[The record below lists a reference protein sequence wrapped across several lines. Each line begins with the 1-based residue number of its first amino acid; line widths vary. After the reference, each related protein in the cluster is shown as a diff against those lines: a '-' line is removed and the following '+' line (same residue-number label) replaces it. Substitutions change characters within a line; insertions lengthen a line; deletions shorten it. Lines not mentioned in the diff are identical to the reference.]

1 MQQWMLYTKRA
12 DFNEIS
18 ARFLILPYTARI
30 MVNRDIKED
39 EMEMFLRPDIG
50 ALHSPYLLEGIEE
63 AALFLKNK
71 ILSNKSILIV
81 GDYDIDGVCSTYIY
95 YSALKKLGACVDYVI
110 PDRIKDGYGINKS
123 IINEAAD
130 RGIDTV
136 LTCDNGISAF
146 EALSYGKSLG
156 LNIIVTDHHEVF
168 KDENGQDRLPE
179 ADIVIDPKKSTCTY
193 PYKEICGAMVA
204 YKLVKALYLLYGIEE
219 SEVFTEFED
228 FVSIATVGD
237 VMPLRD
243 ENRIILK
250 QSLKRLKNT
259 KNIGLLKLIEVCS
272 LNSKQIT
279 SFDIGFIIG
288 PCINAGGRLESAETA
303 LRLFISDKE
312 DEAVNLALHLK
323 ELNDE
328 RKALTLKNF
337 NIAVEQV
344 EKLYLNDK
352 ILVVYL
358 KDCHESLA
366 GIIAGRLRERYYKP
380 VFVLTDTQ
388 EGTLK
393 GSGRSIENYDMFKGL
408 CSADIYLLKYG
419 GHKMAAGLSLERE
432 KLEQFRKYLNEN
444 CTLSEDDLKEKIW
457 IDIALPFSYITID
470 FLKELELLE
479 PFGAGNA
486 KPAFAGRDIEI
497 LSARVFGSER
507 NVVKL
512 KVKGS
517 DGFVI
522 DALVFTD
529 GDKFIKECQE
539 YKYMSAVFYPQINDY
554 MGRKNIEL
562 IIRHYKFTGN

>member
-50 ALHSPYLLEGIEE
+50 ALHSPYLLEGIKE

-123 IINEAAD
+123 IINEAAY

-179 ADIVIDPKKSTCTY
+179 ADIVIDPKKSTCSY

-204 YKLVKALYLLYGIEE
+204 YKLVKALYGLYGIEE
-219 SEVFTEFED
+219 SEVFTECED

-366 GIIAGRLRERYYKP
+366 GIIAGRLRERYYNP

-388 EGTLK
+388 E
-393 GSGRSIENYDMFKGL
+393 
-408 CSADIYLLKYG
+408 
-419 GHKMAAGLSLERE
+419 
-432 KLEQFRKYLNEN
+432 
-444 CTLSEDDLKEKIW
+444 
-457 IDIALPFSYITID
+457 
-470 FLKELELLE
+470 
-479 PFGAGNA
+479 
-486 KPAFAGRDIEI
+486 
-497 LSARVFGSER
+497 
-507 NVVKL
+507 
-512 KVKGS
+512 
-517 DGFVI
+517 
-522 DALVFTD
+522 
-529 GDKFIKECQE
+529 
-539 YKYMSAVFYPQINDY
+539 
-554 MGRKNIEL
+554 
-562 IIRHYKFTGN
+562 

>member
-1 MQQWMLYTKRA
+1 MEKIFVTRASLPPFEEYTKMLERIWDSA
-12 DFNEIS
+12 WLTNMGIYHEELEKLLNERFESENIS
-18 ARFLILPYTARI
+18 LFTNGHLALEMLLEAFELKGEVITTPFSFASTTHAIVRKGLTPVFC
-30 MVNRDIKED
+30 DIKED

-259 KNIGLLKLIEVCS
+259 KN
-272 LNSKQIT
+272 
-279 SFDIGFIIG
+279 
-288 PCINAGGRLESAETA
+288 
-303 LRLFISDKE
+303 
-312 DEAVNLALHLK
+312 
-323 ELNDE
+323 ND
-328 RKALTLKNF
+328 
-337 NIAVEQV
+337 
-344 EKLYLNDK
+344 
-352 ILVVYL
+352 
-358 KDCHESLA
+358 
-366 GIIAGRLRERYYKP
+366 
-380 VFVLTDTQ
+380 
-388 EGTLK
+388 
-393 GSGRSIENYDMFKGL
+393 
-408 CSADIYLLKYG
+408 
-419 GHKMAAGLSLERE
+419 
-432 KLEQFRKYLNEN
+432 
-444 CTLSEDDLKEKIW
+444 
-457 IDIALPFSYITID
+457 
-470 FLKELELLE
+470 
-479 PFGAGNA
+479 
-486 KPAFAGRDIEI
+486 
-497 LSARVFGSER
+497 
-507 NVVKL
+507 
-512 KVKGS
+512 
-517 DGFVI
+517 VI
-522 DALVFTD
+522 
-529 GDKFIKECQE
+529 
-539 YKYMSAVFYPQINDY
+539 
-554 MGRKNIEL
+554 
-562 IIRHYKFTGN
+562 